1 MFIVAK
7 IKYNTEFKSKDLSA
21 DQVVNVCMTDYT
33 LDVAANK
40 IPSVFDGLKKVQRRA
55 IWVCRDSLDKDIPM
69 MTYIGD
75 VLKSHQVGDMS
86 VTNACMRI
94 AQDFSTYV
102 SILYGEGNI
111 GRY

>member
-40 IPSVFDGLKKVQRRA
+40 IPSVFDVLKKVQ
-55 IWVCRDSLDKDIPM
+55 
-69 MTYIGD
+69 T
-75 VLKSHQVGDMS
+75 H
-86 VTNACMRI
+86 
-94 AQDFSTYV
+94 
-102 SILYGEGNI
+102 
-111 GRY
+111 